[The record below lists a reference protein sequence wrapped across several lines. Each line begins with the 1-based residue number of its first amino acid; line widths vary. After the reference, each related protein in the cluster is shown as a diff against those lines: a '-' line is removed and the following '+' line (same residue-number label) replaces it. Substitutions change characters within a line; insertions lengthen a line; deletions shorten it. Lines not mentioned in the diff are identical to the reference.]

1 MFATPAPTV
10 LPSVTT
16 VAPLSAFPQQR
27 RAPALTARAKPMV
40 SPAVTSTTLRTF
52 PMFACSSEESLKAL
66 ARVCILRRVDRNTP
80 VVRAGESTDFV
91 YLVLSGTLTVY
102 ISDDEGREAILCML
116 GPGELFGEMGVLD
129 EDARSATVIAVTPGM
144 LVAISKADFK
154 RCLRDNF
161 DVTEY
166 VMRKLIQ
173 RLRAA
178 DRRIESLALL
188 DVAGRVVRL
197 LKDMA
202 DTEAGSQFTA
212 HKFSKQDI
220 AKMVGASREMV
231 SRVMKDLELRG
242 LIAETADGRIVVR
255 EVGSPGG
262 SAHGGAE
269 YGRSGL
275 AGRSKG

>member
-1 MFATPAPTV
+1 MFATPAQTV
-10 LPSVTT
+10 MPSVPT
-16 VAPLSAFPQQR
+16 VAPLGAIPQQR
-27 RAPALTARAKPMV
+27 RTPALTARAKPMA

-52 PMFACSSEESLKAL
+52 PMFACTSDESLRAL
-66 ARVCILRRVDRNTP
+66 ARVCILRRVDRNTR

-91 YLVLSGTLTVY
+91 YLVLSGTLSVY

-129 EDARSATVIAVTPGM
+129 EDARSATVIAVTPAV

-154 RCLRDNF
+154 RCLRENF
-161 DVTEY
+161 DVTEF

-202 DTEAGSQFTA
+202 DTDAGSQYTA
-212 HKFSKQDI
+212 RKFSKQDI

-231 SRVMKDLELRG
+231 SRVMKDLEQRG
-242 LIAETADGRIVVR
+242 LIAETADGRVVVR
-255 EVGSPGG
+255 DVAGQIGC
-262 SAHGGAE
+262 GAE
-269 YGRSGL
+269 YNRSGL